1 MLDILISDY
10 NAANGENSFH
20 KTPLRWRRIMVESVD
35 SSRTYKECVSK
46 VKSQI
51 KIKLTSLGRRL
62 QEVLRFFFLP
72 KAAVSDT
79 DTDS

>member
-20 KTPLRWRRIMVESVD
+20 KTPLRWRRIMVESAD

-51 KIKLTSLGRRL
+51 KEIK
-62 QEVLRFFFLP
+62 
-72 KAAVSDT
+72 
-79 DTDS
+79 

>member
-10 NAANGENSFH
+10 NAANGENAFH
-20 KTPLRWRRIMVESVD
+20 KTPLRWRRIMVESAD

-51 KIKLTSLGRRL
+51 KEIKLTS
-62 QEVLRFFFLP
+62 F
-72 KAAVSDT
+72 
-79 DTDS
+79 